1 MEIEIYHLVGIFA
14 IGVISGIGAFLLRVR
29 LQENAEMR
37 VRDKILKKNGLPTYN
52 EDPTFALIFTHKKAR
67 RIEKARD
74 VIEELIPKIAEQEKI
89 MEKQQDQ
96 IADSVDETEHIQ
108 KQMEQLKSKGA
119 EDVTLMSMLAK
130 ELQKMT
136 FALKEMEYALSSKT
150 QMDCQR
156 IFMAQVENGGT
167 RKQVLDIIDNNILP
181 NAPSPEMDSALR
193 IFREALSLAPSEYR
207 KSMETWVY
215 SQKKW

>member
-14 IGVISGIGAFLLRVR
+14 IGVISGFGAFLLRVR

-37 VRDKILKKNGLPTYN
+37 VGDKILKKNGLPVHN
-52 EDPTFALIFTHKKAR
+52 EDPTFSLIFTHKKER
-67 RIEKARD
+67 RIEKARNKID
-74 VIEELIPKIAEQEKI
+74 ELTPKIAVQEKI
-89 MEKQQDQ
+89 MTEQQDK

-108 KQMEQLKSKGA
+108 KQIDQLKSKGA
-119 EDVTLMSMLAK
+119 EDVTLMSVLAK

-156 IFMAQVENGGT
+156 IFMTQVENGGT
-167 RKQVLDIIDNNILP
+167 RKQVLDVVGNKIIP
-181 NAPSPEMDSALR
+181 NSPTPAMDTALTIYR
-193 IFREALSLAPSEYR
+193 QALSLAPAEYR
-207 KSMETWVY
+207 KSMETWVH
-215 SQKKW
+215 SNKKW